1 MKALLVLLVV
11 VLVVPAAA
19 SATGPGT
26 VGPPQ
31 VMTQNVYLGADL
43 GPVVAAVTAATQN
56 PSPQSFAALMRAA
69 ANTFRALDRTDFA
82 ARARALAKEIGDTGP
97 YLVGLQEVAL
107 WRTGPFNNPAV
118 ETSVRYD
125 FLTLLLNALA
135 ARGLHYAP
143 VSVEQES
150 DFGNVPVGQADD
162 GTSYFVDGRLT
173 DRDVILA
180 RTDLPPSVFSTSNA
194 MGANYTHRLVLGVIP
209 QVHGWASVD
218 ALLPGHRALRF
229 VTTHLEPFSEAT
241 RVAETAELLTGPALA
256 TSLPVVLA
264 GDLNSDPNDPGA
276 AGAYNALLAA
286 GFGDSGNAS
295 PTCCHDP
302 DLLANDP
309 LTGDF
314 TKRIDHILTRPGLG
328 GLLSAALLGADP
340 ADRVASVFGELLWP
354 SDHAGLR
361 AGVG

>member
-19 SATGPGT
+19 SAAAPA
-26 VGPPQ
+26 PPS
-31 VMTQNVYLGADL
+31 VMTQNLYLGADL
-43 GPVVAAVTAATQN
+43 SSVVQAVTAFAQN
-56 PSPQSFAALMRAA
+56 QSPGNFVALTRAA
-69 ANTFRALDRTDFA
+69 ANTFRAVDRTDFA
-82 ARARALAKEIGDTGP
+82 ARARALAKEIDDSDP

-107 WRTGPFNNPAV
+107 WRTGAFADPAQ

-125 FLTLLLNALA
+125 FLTLVLNALA

-162 GTSYFVDGRLT
+162 GTLYHVDGRLT

-180 RTDLPPSVFSTSNA
+180 RTDLPRSVFSTSNA
-194 MGANYTHRLVLGVIP
+194 MGANYTSRLVLGVIP
-209 QVHGWASVD
+209 QIHGWASVD

-256 TSLPVVLA
+256 TSTPVVLA
-264 GDLNSDPNDPGA
+264 GDLNSDPNDPGG
-276 AGAYNALLAA
+276 AGAYNALVAA

-314 TKRIDHILTRPGLG
+314 TKRIDHILTRPGLN
-328 GLLSAALLGADP
+328 GLLSTALVGADP
-340 ADRVASVFGELLWP
+340 ADRVASVFGDLLWP

-361 AGVG
+361 AGLG